1 MVNDAQQLF
10 AILCRP
16 VYPVGRGR
24 ERRWREKHPP
34 PPTPSAAFWTAGEAR
49 RQYLRCATD
58 RLPLLYRQRRALMDD
73 LHAVQRKVDAVD
85 YLIRAVERA
94 SGRQR

>member
-1 MVNDAQQLF
+1 M
-10 AILCRP
+10 
-16 VYPVGRGR
+16 
-24 ERRWREKHPP
+24 ERK
-34 PPTPSAAFWTAGEAR
+34 TPSAAADTERCLLDCGFPGEAR

>member
-1 MVNDAQQLF
+1 M
-10 AILCRP
+10 
-16 VYPVGRGR
+16 
-24 ERRWREKHPP
+24 ERK
-34 PPTPSAAFWTAGEAR
+34 TPSAADTERCLLDCGFPGEAR

-58 RLPLLYRQRRALMDD
+58 RLPLLYR
-73 LHAVQRKVDAVD
+73 HAVQRKVDAVD